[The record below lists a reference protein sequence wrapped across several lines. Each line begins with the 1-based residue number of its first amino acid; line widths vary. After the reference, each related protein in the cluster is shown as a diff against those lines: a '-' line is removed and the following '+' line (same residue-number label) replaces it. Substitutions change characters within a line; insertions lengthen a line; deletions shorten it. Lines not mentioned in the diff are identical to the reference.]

1 MVLRNILDL
10 LYLQK
15 NYSFRPT
22 EIKTGLFT
30 KGYFS
35 FSILIDN
42 KGHNLKNLI
51 KKILQ
56 KFNIGITRYDNLTAL
71 KEYEKNIQ
79 QIFNLP
85 TDKFFRLL
93 EIRGETKS
101 QIMQDL
107 FVLTET
113 NFKKNGFFV
122 EFGATNG
129 LDLSNTYL
137 LEKEFQWNGILAEP
151 ARIWHNE
158 LKKNRG
164 CNIENNCVWTKSD
177 LILEFNEVQEAE
189 LSTITKYNN
198 NDWASVN
205 RKQGKIYNVQT
216 ISLEDLL
223 IKHNAP
229 YFIDYLSIDTEGS
242 EFEILNSFNFEKY
255 QFGIITCEHNF
266 TNKRESIYKLLL
278 SKGYHRKFV
287 GLSKW
292 DDWYVKNS

>member
-1 MVLRNILDL
+1 MKNI
-10 LYLQK
+10 
-15 NYSFRPT
+15 
-22 EIKTGLFT
+22 
-30 KGYFS
+30 
-35 FSILIDN
+35 
-42 KGHNLKNLI
+42 I